1 MERSTEKN
9 YLFSPI
15 TENNIRAMG
24 VQALATR
31 PNATGGYGQGGLSA
45 TELKLWFDKLAT
57 TLAGRIN
64 ELGAAI
70 NGEEAAKYIGLAVS
84 EYKTLDEL
92 IEAMGDGGFAANV
105 MKVYPAADKNV
116 LADLQSVIYGIAESI
131 SDLYERKLDK
141 QTPDVLSA
149 YSVDENGD
157 QGVVELSTIEKAG
170 AIAQY
175 NDSKQL
181 RTANPTGHYHA
192 MNLGYFNNHMAELAK
207 HIGAGVKFTLDP
219 NTYKLVVE
227 VVNTY
232 GQVIWRDESVDL
244 PLEEMIVDVQYEDGK
259 LKLILKN
266 GNVTEVPVDNIV
278 GGLASDEEVRRLVKG
293 VDDKLNALFEEYI
306 EDINELVGGDYADY
320 S

>member
-1 MERSTEKN
+1 MERSTENN

-70 NGEEAAKYIGLAVS
+70 NGAEAAKYIGLAVS

-105 MKVYPAADKNV
+105 MKVYPSADKNV
-116 LADLQSVIYGIAESI
+116 LADLQSVIYGIAESV
-131 SDLYERKLDK
+131 SDLYEKKLDK

-149 YSVDENGD
+149 YSVDENGE
-157 QGVVELSTIEKAG
+157 QGVVELSTMEKAG

-181 RTANPTGHYHA
+181 RTANPTGYYHA
-192 MNLGYFNNHMAELAK
+192 MNLGYFNLYMENLK
-207 HIGAGVKFTLDP
+207 GHIGAGVNIKLDP
-219 NTYKLVVE
+219 QTYEFYIEILDVWG
-227 VVNTY
+227 N
-232 GQVIWRDESVDL
+232 VIFTTPKIDL
-244 PLEEMIVDVQYEDGK
+244 PLEEMIVDVRYEDGK

-278 GGLASDEEVRRLVKG
+278 GGLATDEELLREAKKL
-293 VDDKLNALFEEYI
+293 DDKINALFEEYI